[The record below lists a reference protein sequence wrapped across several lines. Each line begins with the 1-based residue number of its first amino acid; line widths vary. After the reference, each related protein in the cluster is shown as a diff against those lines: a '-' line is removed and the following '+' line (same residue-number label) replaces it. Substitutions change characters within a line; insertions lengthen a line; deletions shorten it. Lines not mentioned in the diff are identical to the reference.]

1 LEITCRGFH
10 SIAALTSSE
19 AGHAGQVSTSSPG
32 QFPPLP
38 RTSAARELRGSS
50 QMRGNFT
57 RPRALPASVGR
68 VSCWSGLA
76 DAVGIPPVEIRPI
89 RARTH
94 PTAAGHSLMTRTA
107 VHRAHGQKS
116 AGTDKCCVV
125 FACVRTYERTG
136 YRPGRSWHALSPA
149 RTLKYGCR
157 LPPRSDRAPIKE

>member
-1 LEITCRGFH
+1 MEITFRGFH

-76 DAVGIPPVEIRPI
+76 DAVGIPPVAIA
-89 RARTH
+89 ARTH
-94 PTAAGHSLMTRTA
+94 PTAAGHA
-107 VHRAHGQKS
+107 HRAATTTTTSCTGCSGKS
-116 AGTDKCCVV
+116 QQQAQIDTATYVV
-125 FACVRTYERTG
+125 FCVRTYERTQDIG
-136 YRPGRSWHALSPA
+136 PVTRAFTGRSLAL
-149 RTLKYGCR
+149 K
-157 LPPRSDRAPIKE
+157 